1 MITYRTEIQLVSGTR
16 LLDIWKGFCKW
27 REKSRYSAFLEK
39 QWLYLNA
46 DILRTENILFEM
58 KNGNSSH
65 IERFYDENQKLL
77 SIMYIQNEGLKIFT
91 TTIIVNLNPE
101 LNSSMLS
108 YTMEEEPFEVTEFKR
123 KHFIPKPHFFLEIDS
138 FIDHK
143 YVPKDTK
150 KKPLSFT
157 PNVFVSLDIPDDC
170 LEFLKTKYNHT
181 ANVRFYTK
189 KQKETSSLPSEET
202 DLEKKS
208 VSFIVDKKNFDF
220 VAYKVS
226 WEFIEKKLNP
236 AEKQKLQK
244 VEIANE
250 NAESIR
256 NSYKEKM
263 SKIFSDI

>member
-27 REKSRYSAFLEK
+27 REKSRYSPFLEK

-58 KNGNSSH
+58 KNGNSSQ

-91 TTIIVNLNPE
+91 TTIIVNLNPK

-123 KHFIPKPHFFLEIDS
+123 KCFIPKPRFFLEIDS
-138 FIDHK
+138 FIDHT

-150 KKPLSFT
+150 KNPLSFT
-157 PNVFVSLDIPDDC
+157 PNIFVSPDIPDDC

-181 ANVRFYTK
+181 ANIRFDTK
-189 KQKETSSLPSEET
+189 KQKETSSFLSEET

-208 VSFIVDKKNFDF
+208 MNFIADKKNFDF
-220 VAYKVS
+220 VTNKVT
-226 WEFIEKKLNP
+226 WNFIEKNLTSE
-236 AEKQKLQK
+236 AKQKLQE
-244 VEIANE
+244 VEIANK

-256 NSYKEKM
+256 NSYKEKRL
-263 SKIFSDI
+263 KEKNI